1 MKENHL
7 LLLILI
13 LGVLI
18 LNNLSNYKQFIFRI
32 ILLVVIFSL
41 AFHYQNEIFGSEME
55 TGLETLDFALMEK
68 QGRNNTSTD
77 SLKPDD
83 SLKSPSVIELER
95 LMVKFNYWYHLAE
108 KSCQKGTNKDN
119 TSLPYDNTGL
129 AYDNTGLP
137 YDNTGLAYDNTGLA
151 YDNTRIY
158 YREILNNLNSLGHTD
173 VKPTPLKNHHDIL
186 TSKMEKLDQ
195 RYQKY
200 SCLHPLEMTDN
211 TKEFLYNPHYS
222 VF

>member
-1 MKENHL
+1 MKSMKENHL

-41 AFHYQNEIFGSEME
+41 AFHYQDEIFGSEME
-55 TGLETLDFALMEK
+55 TGLETLDFPLMEK

-129 AYDNTGLP
+129 AYE
-137 YDNTGLAYDNTGLA
+137 NTGLAYE
-151 YDNTRIY
+151 NTRMY
-158 YREILNNLNSLGHTD
+158 YREILNNLNSLGHND

-200 SCLHPLEMTDN
+200 SCLHPLEMTNN

>member
-1 MKENHL
+1 MKFMKENHL

-41 AFHYQNEIFGSEME
+41 AFHYQDEIFGSEME
-55 TGLETLDFALMEK
+55 TGLETLDFPLMEK
-68 QGRNNTSTD
+68 QGRNNKSTG
-77 SLKPDD
+77 SLKLDET
-83 SLKSPSVIELER
+83 LKSPSVIELEG
-95 LMVKFNYWYHLAE
+95 LMVKFKYWYHLAE
-108 KSCQKGTNKDN
+108 KSCQKWTNKDN

-129 AYDNTGLP
+129 AYE
-137 YDNTGLAYDNTGLA
+137 NTGLAYE
-151 YDNTRIY
+151 NTRMY
-158 YREILNNLNSLGHTD
+158 YREILNNLNSLGHND

-200 SCLHPLEMTDN
+200 SCLHPLEMTNN